1 MARPNDDQK
10 KRSASDGIEEQ
21 KSARILANIAK
32 QIAEDTRGAAKDVAG
47 EVVRETGL
55 GGLEGGL
62 RSILS
67 GVVEAIKVSNPVL
80 FPVFALFGSISD
92 GVKNALNMQDDIEQI
107 QKDQLNET
115 KSISD
120 SIDELDGTL
129 VNTELK
135 EQTTLLDKILNQNN
149 VSQLENESKE
159 QTFLLKALLREW
171 NENALADLERRN
183 EENNNNAEFVGPL
196 QPDLKDD
203 DVDERVS
210 GLFTDLLLAKIGSIF
225 TTITTMFTSVADKV
239 GNIFKAAKKFG
250 SRIFKLTGLLTA
262 LFSIF
267 EGFTDA
273 AEILGIDKS
282 EVTVLDQIKAS
293 LRAFIGNIIGGIP
306 DLLFSLLGVDTD
318 LSTAIKKA
326 DGDMITRELTKGINV
341 LFNKMFET
349 IGSVFEF
356 FQNSDGLVDS
366 DSLKNGLLDLGLKIL
381 EVFAAIG
388 EPLIAIGKSLFVD
401 IIIPKVSELIEPSLQ
416 EMFKF
421 IFEDVPAFF
430 TGIVDRVKSF
440 FVVDIPD
447 FFSQL
452 GTQSSEI
459 LGSIKDVIVDFFLD
473 IFEKLKSL
481 IPDFDNISD
490 FVTNLADDAAES
502 ASGLFD
508 SFKETIGIGTSEKLE
523 GRLSKEQSTNSD
535 LSAQNSSSVVVVD
548 NSKVVSNNT
557 TGGGTT
563 VVAGSST
570 RSSESTIQ
578 KLSEKEAFGN
588 G

>member
-1 MARPNDDQK
+1 
-10 KRSASDGIEEQ
+10 
-21 KSARILANIAK
+21 
-32 QIAEDTRGAAKDVAG
+32 
-47 EVVRETGL
+47 
-55 GGLEGGL
+55 
-62 RSILS
+62 
-67 GVVEAIKVSNPVL
+67 
-80 FPVFALFGSISD
+80 
-92 GVKNALNMQDDIEQI
+92 
-107 QKDQLNET
+107 
-115 KSISD
+115 
-120 SIDELDGTL
+120 
-129 VNTELK
+129 
-135 EQTTLLDKILNQNN
+135 
-149 VSQLENESKE
+149 
-159 QTFLLKALLREW
+159 
-171 NENALADLERRN
+171 
-183 EENNNNAEFVGPL
+183 
-196 QPDLKDD
+196 
-203 DVDERVS
+203 
-210 GLFTDLLLAKIGSIF
+210 
-225 TTITTMFTSVADKV
+225 
-239 GNIFKAAKKFG
+239 
-250 SRIFKLTGLLTA
+250 
-262 LFSIF
+262 
-267 EGFTDA
+267 
-273 AEILGIDKS
+273 
-282 EVTVLDQIKAS
+282 
-293 LRAFIGNIIGGIP
+293 
-306 DLLFSLLGVDTD
+306 
-318 LSTAIKKA
+318 
-326 DGDMITRELTKGINV
+326 
-341 LFNKMFET
+341 
-349 IGSVFEF
+349 
-356 FQNSDGLVDS
+356 
-366 DSLKNGLLDLGLKIL
+366 
-381 EVFAAIG
+381 
-388 EPLIAIGKSLFVD
+388 
-401 IIIPKVSELIEPSLQ
+401 
-416 EMFKF
+416 MFKF